1 MYIVTVY
8 SVHVKLW
15 GFPPEGNTNRMLN
28 DVNVNY
34 MYKHQ
39 ILLFF
44 PQVKPDGPH
53 RAVRNT
59 ELCAMYTY
67 VYSKLMLAKIT
78 SQSSHGSTE

>member
-8 SVHVKLW
+8 SMHVKLW
-15 GFPPEGNTNRMLN
+15 GFPPPPEGNTNRMLN

-44 PQVKPDGPH
+44 P
-53 RAVRNT
+53 
-59 ELCAMYTY
+59 
-67 VYSKLMLAKIT
+67 
-78 SQSSHGSTE
+78 